1 MKITSNCIND
11 LNLGAKP
18 INFLREN
25 TGGNLN
31 GVRFGNDFKD
41 MTPKY
46 RQQKKKQI
54 SWTTSKLRIFVHQ
67 RILSR
72 K

>member
-11 LNLGAKP
+11 LNLGAKT
-18 INFLREN
+18 IKFSQEI
-25 TGGNLN
+25 TEGNLN

-46 RQQKKKQI
+46 RQ
-54 SWTTSKLRIFVHQ
+54 
-67 RILSR
+67 
-72 K
+72 